1 MHSEVKILTMEVQ
14 LFYADNGASLLISNS
29 QIINNHKN
37 MVIRDNNVGDL
48 VDGVVVATGY
58 TKISKSYFR
67 NNSGCYGGAVTSLGY
82 TNAGKNQII
91 IENSVFDANRA
102 FQGAAVNVIGSTFK
116 ISEPISPTI
125 KVLVM
130 EVEILM

>member
-1 MHSEVKILTMEVQ
+1 
-14 LFYADNGASLLISNS
+14 
-29 QIINNHKN
+29 

-82 TNAGKNQII
+82 TKPVKIRLSLKIQYLMQI
-91 IENSVFDANRA
+91 EHS
-102 FQGAAVNVIGSTFK
+102 
-116 ISEPISPTI
+116 
-125 KVLVM
+125 KVQL
-130 EVEILM
+130 